1 MDFGGG
7 KVVAFNFMPACREM
21 PKLGTP
27 REFISYNVI
36 VNDDLDSDHR
46 RISFAVSYVGLYI
59 YCMSV
64 LTLTPGEIFS
74 VHAEDGCS
82 GGQEEVLSNTVF
94 NDAHSGRIG
103 VGTLKSLS

>member
-27 REFISYNVI
+27 RGFIPYKLTVDNV
-36 VNDDLDSDHR
+36 LDRDHR
-46 RISFAVSYVGLYI
+46 RISFAVSYVD
-59 YCMSV
+59 CMSV

-74 VHAEDGCS
+74 VRAENGCS
-82 GGQEEVLSNTVF
+82 GGQEEVLSNTVQRWSF
-94 NDAHSGRIG
+94 RKDWC
-103 VGTLKSLS
+103 